1 MENSEE
7 IAKKWEENPMLR
19 PRISYVV
26 VNCAVGK
33 SGEPLQKAMK
43 IIEELTGQKPAQ
55 CKAKQTVRE
64 FGIRKDEPI
73 ACRVTLRGNKAT
85 DFLKK
90 ALSVVDFKIKQR
102 SFDDQGNVAF
112 GIKEHIQL
120 PGVRYDPDIGIIGFD
135 VSIRVERPGNRIT
148 KRRKM
153 RATVP
158 ETHRVGRAETMAFL
172 ERTLGVKLVES

>member
-1 MENSEE
+1 MENSEK
-7 IAKKWEENPMLR
+7 IVKKWEENPMLK

-33 SGEPLQKAMK
+33 SGDPLQKAMK
-43 IIEELTGQKPAQ
+43 VVEEITGQRPAP
-55 CKAKQTVRE
+55 CKAKQTIRE

-73 ACRVTLRGNKAT
+73 ACRVTLRGNRAI

-90 ALSVVDFKIKQR
+90 ALSVVDFKLKEK
-102 SFDDQGNVAF
+102 SFDEQGNVAF

-135 VSIRVERPGNRIT
+135 VSIRVERPGYRVAS
-148 KRRKM
+148 RRRM
-153 RATVP
+153 RGVVP
-158 ETHRVGRAETMAFL
+158 ESHRVGKVETMAFL
-172 ERTLGVKLVES
+172 ERALGVKLVGS